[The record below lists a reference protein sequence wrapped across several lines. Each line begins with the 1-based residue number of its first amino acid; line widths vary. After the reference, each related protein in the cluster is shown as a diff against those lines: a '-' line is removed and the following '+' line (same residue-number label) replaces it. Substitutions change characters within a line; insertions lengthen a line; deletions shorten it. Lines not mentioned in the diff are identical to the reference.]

1 MSPVAQLS
9 WKPVHRGAVFCA
21 PACGFGCK
29 RSRYELAV
37 KKAVALAKRLGPGF
51 EADVWENGDWYWK
64 VTYGAIDIRQ
74 RDDRTYD
81 LTYGNQSWVK
91 SARSPKAGLEELLME
106 YKLRMQAE
114 RDAVAEIQG
123 ALGLA

>member
-1 MSPVAQLS
+1 
-9 WKPVHRGAVFCA
+9 VFCS

-29 RSRYELAV
+29 RKDYELAV
-37 KKAVALAKRLGPGF
+37 KKAVTLAKRLGPGF

-74 RDDRTYD
+74 REDRTYD
-81 LTYGNQSWVK
+81 LTYGNQFWVK
-91 SARSPKAGLEELLME
+91 SARSPKAGLEELLMG
-106 YKLRMQAE
+106 YKLRMQAK
-114 RDAVAEIQG
+114 RDAVAEIQA